1 MSAEAQAAT
10 ARLVVV
16 GQGYVGLP
24 LAVRAAEA
32 GHSVVGYDVDEGR
45 IGRLRSGTSYVEDVS
60 DERLAAVLAAG
71 GYRPTTDPAELAGF
85 EVAVVTVPTPLLDD
99 VPDLSFVES
108 AALAI
113 APHLTPGALVVLES
127 TTYPGT
133 TQDVFGALLEKESGL
148 APGADFRLGYS
159 PERIDPGNQQWTF
172 ERTPKLVSG
181 VDEESLRRVREFY
194 DTVVDTTVPVASL
207 KTAELAKLIE
217 NTYRHVNVALVNEM
231 AVVAH
236 ELGVDIWE
244 AIGAASSKPFG
255 FMRFTPGPGVGGH
268 CLPVD
273 PRYLSWRVERQLGR
287 RFRFVDLAND
297 VNNQMPQY
305 VVQRLVEAL
314 NQRQRSANGS
324 RVLVLGL
331 AYKRNSGDA
340 RESPA
345 VRAAELLI
353 RTGAEVRAA
362 DPYVRETVPIDPRVV
377 RVELTPDEVTAADAV
392 VIITDHDTFDYD
404 MVQSRAGYVL
414 DCRGRFTPSA
424 HIERL

>member
-1 MSAEAQAAT
+1 MK
-10 ARLVVV
+10 LVVV

-32 GHSVVGYDVDEGR
+32 GHSVIGYDVDGDR
-45 IGRLRSGTSYVEDVS
+45 IGRLRSGRSYVQDVS
-60 DERLAAVLAAG
+60 DERLAGVLTLG
-71 GYRPTTDPAELAGF
+71 NYQPTTDSTALAGF
-85 EVAVVTVPTPLLDD
+85 DVAVVTVPTPLRDD

-108 AALAI
+108 AAMAI
-113 APHLTPGALVVLES
+113 APHLTRGALVVLES

-133 TQDVFGALLEKESGL
+133 TEDVFGALLEKESGL
-148 APGADFRLGYS
+148 APGPDFQLGYS
-159 PERIDPGNQQWTF
+159 PERIDPGNQHWTF

-181 VDEESLRRVREFY
+181 VDDESLRRVREFY
-194 DTVVDTTVPVASL
+194 DTLVESTVPVPSL

-231 AVVAH
+231 AVVAR
-236 ELGVDIWE
+236 EFGVDIWD

-255 FMRFTPGPGVGGH
+255 FMRFNPGPGVGGH

-314 NQRQRSANGS
+314 NQRHRSANGS

-331 AYKRNSGDA
+331 AYKRNTGDA

-345 VRAAELLI
+345 VRAAEALI

-362 DPYVRETVPIDPRVV
+362 DPHVRETVPIDPRVA
-377 RVELTPDEVTAADAV
+377 RVSLTVEEITSADAV
-392 VIITDHDTFDYD
+392 VILTDHDAFDYD
-404 MVQSRAGYVL
+404 LVATHASYVL
-414 DCRGRFTPSA
+414 DCRNRLVPA
-424 HIERL
+424 PHIERL

>member
-1 MSAEAQAAT
+1 M
-10 ARLVVV
+10 VV

-24 LAVRAAEA
+24 LAVRAAEV
-32 GHSVVGYDVDEGR
+32 GHSVVGYDVDDGR

-60 DERLAAVLAAG
+60 DDRLAAVIGAG
-71 GYRPTTDPAELAGF
+71 SYRPTTDARDLAGF
-85 EVAVVTVPTPLLDD
+85 DVAVVTVPTPLRDD
-99 VPDLSFVES
+99 VPDLSYVES

-113 APHLTPGALVVLES
+113 APHLTNGALVVLES

-133 TQDVFGALLEKESGL
+133 TEDVFGALLEKESGL
-148 APGADFRLGYS
+148 APGPDFRLGYS
-159 PERIDPGNQQWTF
+159 PERIDPGNQYWTF

-181 VDEESLRRVREFY
+181 VDGESLRRVREFY
-194 DTVVDTTVPVASL
+194 DTVVESTVPVASP

-236 ELGVDIWE
+236 ELGVDIWD

-314 NQRQRSANGS
+314 NERQRSANGS

-353 RTGAEVRAA
+353 RTGAQVRAA

-377 RVELTPDEVTAADAV
+377 RVELSVEEIAAADAV
-392 VIITDHDTFDYD
+392 VILTDHDAFDYD
-404 MVQSRAGYVL
+404 MIHTHARYVL
-414 DCRGRFTPSA
+414 DCRNRLGAGPHT
-424 HIERL
+424 ERL

>member
-1 MSAEAQAAT
+1 MSDE
-10 ARLVVV
+10 RLRVMVV

-24 LAVRAAEA
+24 LAVRSAEA
-32 GHSVVGYDVDEGR
+32 GHVVVGYDLDAAR
-45 IGRLRSGTSYVEDVS
+45 IGRLEAGTSYVEDIA
-60 DERLAAVLAAG
+60 DARLAEVLRAG
-71 GYRPTTDPAELAGF
+71 NYLPTTDPEALSGF
-85 EVAVVTVPTPLLDD
+85 DVAVVTVPTPLLDD
-99 VPDLSFVES
+99 IPDLSFVEA
-108 AALAI
+108 AALAL
-113 APHLTPGALVVLES
+113 APHLTSGALVVLES

-133 TQDVFGALLEKESGL
+133 TEDVFGALLEKESGL
-148 APGADFRLGYS
+148 APGTDFQLGYS
-159 PERIDPGNQQWTF
+159 PERIDPGNQHWTF

-181 VDEESLRRVREFY
+181 VDDESLRRVRDFY
-194 DTVVDTTVPVASL
+194 DTVVERTVPVGSV

-236 ELGVDIWE
+236 ELGVDIWD
-244 AIGAASSKPFG
+244 AIDAASSKPFG

-345 VRAAELLI
+345 VRAAELLV
-353 RTGAEVRAA
+353 RTGAEVRAV
-362 DPYVRETVPIDPRVV
+362 DPHVRESVPIDPRVR
-377 RVELTPDEVTAADAV
+377 RVELTAEEIGAADAV
-392 VIITDHDTFDYD
+392 VIVTDHDAFDYELI
-404 MVQSRAGYVL
+404 REHAGYVL
-414 DCRGRFTPSA
+414 DCRSRLAPAA
-424 HIERL
+424 HVERL

>member
-1 MSAEAQAAT
+1 MSAEGGVIES
-10 ARLVVV
+10 RLVVV

-24 LAVRAAEA
+24 LAVRAAEV
-32 GHSVVGYDVDEGR
+32 GHSVVGYDVDTGR
-45 IGRLRSGTSYVEDVS
+45 IGRLASGTSYVEDIS
-60 DERLAAVLAAG
+60 DERLAEVLAG
-71 GYRPTTDPAELAGF
+71 GRYVPTTDPGQLAGF
-85 EVAVVTVPTPLLDD
+85 DVAVVTVPTPLLDD

-108 AALAI
+108 AALAL
-113 APHLTPGALVVLES
+113 APHLTRGALVVLES

-133 TQDVFGALLEKESGL
+133 TEDVFGALLEKESGL
-148 APGADFRLGYS
+148 APGTDFHLGYS
-159 PERIDPGNQQWTF
+159 PERIDPGNQYWTF

-194 DTVVDTTVPVASL
+194 DTVVESTVPVSSL

-236 ELGVDIWE
+236 ELGVDIWD

-297 VNNQMPQY
+297 VNNQMPRY
-305 VVQRLVEAL
+305 VVQRLTEAL

-345 VRAAELLI
+345 VRTAELLI
-353 RTGAEVRAA
+353 RTGAEVHAA
-362 DPYVRETVPIDPRVV
+362 DPHVRETMPIDPAVV
-377 RVELTPDEVTAADAV
+377 RVELTKEEIVAADAV
-392 VIITDHDTFDYD
+392 VIVTDHDEFDYD
-404 MVQSRAGYVL
+404 MVRAHARYVL
-414 DCRGRFTPSA
+414 DCRNRLALAA